1 MDTIHKRQTD
11 RQADGHRATAKTALT
26 QCIASRGNKMH
37 SEAAFAYSIG
47 LYMYKTRHDA
57 WLLQT
62 LYQLT
67 ANLRTVRTAI
77 IIAYLYVR
85 DITAQGC
92 SSRHGIGCSAKDVSA
107 FVVPT
112 VRCLLVR
119 TRSLSTG
126 PAVYTAN
133 VQSARNTVW
142 VLSHGRLSLLYIA

>member
-1 MDTIHKRQTD
+1 
-11 RQADGHRATAKTALT
+11 
-26 QCIASRGNKMH
+26 MH

-92 SSRHGIGCSAKDVSA
+92 SSRHGIDAQ
-107 FVVPT
+107 VVQRKTFQRSLYRLFAVYSYVHEACLQGPLST
-112 VRCLLVR
+112 QRTYKVRA
-119 TRSLSTG
+119 TRSG
-126 PAVYTAN
+126 FCHTAGC
-133 VQSARNTVW
+133 
-142 VLSHGRLSLLYIA
+142 HCCI

>member
-1 MDTIHKRQTD
+1 
-11 RQADGHRATAKTALT
+11 
-26 QCIASRGNKMH
+26 MH
-37 SEAAFAYSIG
+37 SQAAFAYSIG

-67 ANLRTVRTAI
+67 ANLCSMRTAI

-92 SSRHGIGCSAKDVSA
+92 SSRHGIDAEVVQRKTTA
-107 FVVPT
+107 LVVPT